1 MSQYVDVDA
10 SDAADAVT
18 DAEPDPDRGPIPADA
33 DAVTPS
39 SSTRS
44 YTRRSV
50 PSSPGTVIFL
60 LLSEKTLTL
69 LPSPRDTFD
78 HLPLSPATEEQ
89 NNPTSRINS
98 TFSGKA

>member
-1 MSQYVDVDA
+1 MFTQPTDILISYADMYTFQHLSQYVDVDA

-33 DAVTPS
+33 VTPS

-60 LLSEKTLTL
+60 LLS
-69 LPSPRDTFD
+69 
-78 HLPLSPATEEQ
+78 
-89 NNPTSRINS
+89 
-98 TFSGKA
+98 GKKP